1 MDSPNTKFSN
11 PQNTRPSKF
20 TCVCLSI
27 IHKTF
32 DLVDFSDRLT
42 REKDSTLKNLRMK
55 HFETSAVSKEL
66 PKAII
71 IKQAVSL
78 ISLWVLSE
86 NFRLNSL
93 PLVTIFKKK
102 IYIEETLKGIVR
114 TLNPLEYWLE
124 YEWKLFYKLYLH
136 MKYGQG
142 ELSFWWRVIYTLQME
157 PLL

>member
-11 PQNTRPSKF
+11 SQNTRPSKF

-42 REKDSTLKNLRMK
+42 REKDLTLKNLRMK

-93 PLVTIFKKK
+93 PLHFG
-102 IYIEETLKGIVR
+102 LD
-114 TLNPLEYWLE
+114 
-124 YEWKLFYKLYLH
+124 
-136 MKYGQG
+136 
-142 ELSFWWRVIYTLQME
+142 
-157 PLL
+157 